1 MYIFLLLS
9 ITKVT
14 LLCLLLLRYEKLKFY
29 SIHIVWVIYCLCL
42 MIMIICNSSCAKTH
56 KQAYI
61 HKLLISLPQVQT
73 NLSSNKLTKSI
84 LKGKTAKS
92 ANDCR
97 SRPT

>member
-29 SIHIVWVIYCLCL
+29 SIHIEWVIYCLHL
-42 MIMIICNSSCAKTH
+42 MIMIICNLCCAKTH

-61 HKLLISLPQVQT
+61 HTYIT
-73 NLSSNKLTKSI
+73 DIITSSTDKSV
-84 LKGKTAKS
+84 LK
-92 ANDCR
+92 
-97 SRPT
+97 